1 MSASMPWK
9 GAAPVGHACHLVAPA
24 CTQQTM
30 RAVRQATAAPVGR
43 PCDQEHCCVGA
54 LLASAQ
60 NATANLAQQRDPG
73 GQAGR
78 NRSGQRLGTIM
89 GSHPTCCCCIDCG
102 CLLFGHSVRCVPTL
116 PLPLQRLCLGSGT
129 AVSTAAVETGDSSP
143 PPPSR
148 VPRSLLYRLLPDG
161 LSLLLLR
168 SMHCELYIQ

>member
-1 MSASMPWK
+1 MQAQRR
-9 GAAPVGHACHLVAPA
+9 GGGVG
-24 CTQQTM
+24 
-30 RAVRQATAAPVGR
+30 
-43 PCDQEHCCVGA
+43 VGA
-54 LLASAQ
+54 RKTVGL
-60 NATANLAQQRDPG
+60 
-73 GQAGR
+73 R
-78 NRSGQRLGTIM
+78 NRSAGAARKARPGRAALAPLPAHLGTIM